1 MNKFR
6 KRDNNETKESKKQI
20 SSKSIKKEFSKE
32 LHEDTKQITGQA
44 QKIKHLW
51 KSKDVVQLKTDSIA
65 VLFKKRGYE
74 SQFFAEFEK
83 ITLEGYQLVL
93 MEPVKAIDAG
103 PLDIQI
109 GNYYYFQN
117 KKFIK

>member
-1 MNKFR
+1 MGFMSKFT
-6 KRDNNETKESKKQI
+6 KRDTKESKKQI
-20 SSKSIKKEFSKE
+20 STESIKKE

-44 QKIKHLW
+44 KKIKHLW
-51 KSKDVVQLKTDSIA
+51 KSKDIVQLKTDSIV

-74 SQFFAEFEK
+74 NQFFAEFEK

-103 PLDIQI
+103 PIDIQI

>member
-1 MNKFR
+1 MGFMNKFR
-6 KRDNNETKESKKQI
+6 KRDNNETKESKKNLQED
-20 SSKSIKKEFSKE
+20 IKKE

-51 KSKDVVQLKTDSIA
+51 KSKDVVQLKTDSMA

-74 SQFFAEFEK
+74 SQFFSEFEK
-83 ITLEGYQLVL
+83 MTLEGYQLVL
-93 MEPVKAIDAG
+93 MEPVKAIEAG

-109 GNYYYFQN
+109 GHYYYFQN